1 RMKARRGADPASRLA
16 HTTGAALAL
25 LAVPVLLD
33 TTWVTIGWTLLAGV
47 LMVSGLRERDFW
59 QRLTGLAVMAIGIFR
74 VTFLDN
80 PASSGGIRNFQ
91 PLLNGEF
98 LAGLVALALMGWT
111 FWAYHHY
118 EDRLRDGERK
128 WRSSFLVVSV
138 VVLVWKLSVEMI
150 GFFEWRERVRGV
162 EAEPNQWLWLLLLW
176 TVCGLA
182 IVLSGIRTRYL
193 ALRRPGY
200 AVLGVA
206 LLGTVGTS
214 LALGVDLVQTYR
226 PVFNLPF
233 LQGTVLAATLMVLAW
248 RVKASAADL
257 GRSERG
263 LATPLL
269 VTAILLFFVKVSL
282 EVLAYF
288 KLGSVGPTAN
298 LVLKSQ
304 LTLSMV
310 WGLYAGAVIAI
321 GFARHFKPVRVLGM
335 SLLGLTVLK
344 VFLVDMQSL
353 ARGYRIAAFVALGV
367 LLLAVS
373 LLYQRER
380 RAELENDA

>member
-1 RMKARRGADPASRLA
+1 M
-16 HTTGAALAL
+16 
-25 LAVPVLLD
+25 PVNE
-33 TTWVTIGWTLLAGV
+33 
-47 LMVSGLRERDFW
+47 SGLAPVD
-59 QRLTGLAVMAIGIFR
+59 
-74 VTFLDN
+74 
-80 PASSGGIRNFQ
+80 
-91 PLLNGEF
+91 
-98 LAGLVALALMGWT
+98 
-111 FWAYHHY
+111 Y
-118 EDRLRDGERK
+118 
-128 WRSSFLVVSV
+128 
-138 VVLVWKLSVEMI
+138 
-150 GFFEWRERVRGV
+150 
-162 EAEPNQWLWLLLLW
+162 
-176 TVCGLA
+176 
-182 IVLSGIRTRYL
+182 IVLAAY
-193 ALRRPGY
+193 
-200 AVLGVA
+200 

-233 LQGTVLAATLMVLAW
+233 LQGAALAATLLVLAW

-257 GRSERG
+257 GGSERG

-269 VTAILLFFVKVSL
+269 VTAVLLFFVKVSL

-304 LTLSMV
+304 LTLSVV

-380 RAELENDA
+380 RAELESED

>member
-1 RMKARRGADPASRLA
+1 
-16 HTTGAALAL
+16 
-25 LAVPVLLD
+25 VLLD

-80 PASSGGIRNFQ
+80 PASGGGIRNFQ

-111 FWAYHHY
+111 FWAYHRY
-118 EDRLRDGERK
+118 EDRLRAGERK

-138 VVLVWKLSVEMI
+138 MVLVWRLSVEMI

-182 IVLSGIRTRYL
+182 IILSGIRTRYL
-193 ALRRPGY
+193 ALRSPGY
-200 AVLGVA
+200 AVLGMA
-206 LLGTVGTS
+206 LLGTAGTS

-233 LQGTVLAATLMVLAW
+233 LQGAAMAATLLVLAW
-248 RVKASAADL
+248 RVKASVADL
-257 GRSERG
+257 GRFERG

-269 VTAILLFFVKVSL
+269 LTAILLFFIKVSL

-288 KLGSVGPTAN
+288 KLGSAGATAS

-304 LTLSMV
+304 LTLSLV
-310 WGLYAGAVIAI
+310 WGLYAGAVIAT

-380 RAELENDA
+380 RAELENQD